1 MKAIEKRIIKGHE
14 VSFLGFGALEI
25 GRDWGF
31 VDRTRPKEAEALNL
45 IQEVLNSGINLIDT
59 ASAYH
64 LSEERIGKFIKENGK
79 NFFLASKC
87 GEHNQDNS
95 TYYDFSYQAVSDSIE
110 RSLKLLNVKELD
122 LLQIHFGPN
131 AEQVIKDGETYKAM
145 AETKDAKKVKLLG
158 ASIDGALAKECILSG
173 NFDCMQ
179 MTFNLLDTSNFANL
193 RLCQERNIG
202 VLIKG
207 PFAQGK
213 LTPKVF
219 DILAGDKL
227 QPKERAKLTALLEV
241 CNGDADILMNC
252 AMQLLYRD
260 EAISSVL
267 AGTKNISHFQKNI
280 KLLETPLDEKIFQ
293 AVKRI
298 AFAN

>member
-1 MKAIEKRIIKGHE
+1 MKATEKRKIKGHE
-14 VSFLGFGALEI
+14 VTFLGFGALEI

-31 VDRTRPKEAEALNL
+31 VNRTRPEETEALAL
-45 IQEVLNSGINLIDT
+45 IQEVLDSGVNLIDT

-64 LSEERIGKFIKENGK
+64 LSEERIGKFIKSNGK
-79 NFFLASKC
+79 KFFLASKC
-87 GEHNQDNS
+87 GEHNRDNS
-95 TYYDFSYQAVSDSIE
+95 TYYDFSYQAVKESIK
-110 RSLKLLNVKELD
+110 RSLKLLNVEELD

-145 AETKDAKKVKLLG
+145 AEAKSVGKVKLLG

-179 MTFNLLDTSNFANL
+179 MTYNLLDTSNFANL
-193 RLCQERNIG
+193 QLCKEKNIG

-227 QPKERAKLTALLEV
+227 QPKERAKLTALLEA
-241 CNGDADILMNC
+241 CNNDADILMNC
-252 AMQLLYRD
+252 ALQLLYRE

-267 AGTKNISHFQKNI
+267 AGTKSIHHFHNNI